1 MEYKI
6 MTELRPSIPITS
18 KNGLT
23 FTHENKKIPDW
34 LTKLTEAKWNA
45 MLYRYCGGVRQA
57 SGHL

>member
-1 MEYKI
+1 